1 MKDTISLIQ
10 FFVGSSFEASPAQYH
25 IVGFLD
31 YLNKIVSSILLSS
44 NKMKTHAY
52 VSTDNS

>member
-1 MKDTISLIQ
+1 MKDAISLIQ